1 MNRGSLGET
10 QNYRSAIQKKRQ
22 SLPLHSGLQSVSRA
36 LDLMDIFP
44 AHGPEIGLSDL
55 AALLSMNKAT
65 LEPRGYVQRSVG
77 SRKYGLGVRLFE
89 LGAQFQNQ
97 LDIRRAASPELT
109 SMVEE
114 TREGRHYVRI

>member
-1 MNRGSLGET
+1 MMEA
-10 QNYRSAIQKKRQ
+10 QVKKRRPPK
-22 SLPLHSGLQSVSRA
+22 SDDSLQSVSRA
-36 LDLMDIFP
+36 LDLLEVFL
-44 AHGPEIGLSDL
+44 ANGPEIGLSEL
-55 AALLSMNKAT
+55 AGLVKMNKATTHRLLAT

-97 LDIRRAASPELT
+97 MDIRRAASPELT

-114 TREGRHYVRI
+114 TG